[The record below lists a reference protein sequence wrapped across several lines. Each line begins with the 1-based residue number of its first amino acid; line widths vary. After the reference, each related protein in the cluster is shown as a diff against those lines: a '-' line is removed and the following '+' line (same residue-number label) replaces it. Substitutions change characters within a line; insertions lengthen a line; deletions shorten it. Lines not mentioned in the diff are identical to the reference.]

1 MSKLPEELLDLLK
14 DTGSVKVVATIDGD
28 GVPHVVFKGSLTTF
42 DDETIVFAE
51 GVESSL
57 SNKNLVRSIWFDK
70 KVAINI
76 TKGLISYQVKGLP
89 YKYLIT
95 GTIFRKMLDRARE
108 RRGPEADI
116 AGVWVITPD
125 EIRNESPAYR
135 SGLAKEERGLFHSHL
150 DLLR

>member
-76 TKGLISYQVKGLP
+76 TKGLISYQVKGFP